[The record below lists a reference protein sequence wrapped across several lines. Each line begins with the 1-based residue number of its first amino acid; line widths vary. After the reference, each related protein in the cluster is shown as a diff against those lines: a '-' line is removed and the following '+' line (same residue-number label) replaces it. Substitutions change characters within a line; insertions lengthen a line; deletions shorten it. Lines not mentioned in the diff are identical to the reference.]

1 MNVAALDDTAPDA
14 ASIRRDRLRALS
26 RSRTFVIGAA
36 IVLFWIACA
45 LFGGMGAS
53 SYR

>member
-1 MNVAALDDTAPDA
+1 MTVAAPDDMAALDA
-14 ASIRRDRLRALS
+14 ASIRRDGLRALS

-45 LFGGMGAS
+45 
-53 SYR
+53 

>member
-1 MNVAALDDTAPDA
+1 MNVAVPDDMAADTTLNA

-45 LFGGMGAS
+45 
-53 SYR
+53 